1 MPDLVSIDDVR
12 AAAKRLSGV
21 AVRTPLVPWP
31 RPGDDRELAIKPESL
46 QPTGA
51 FKLRGAY
58 NAIASLTDEQ
68 RAAGVVTH
76 SSGNHGRAVAWA
88 ARTFGVRACV
98 VVPDSAPAVKVEGI
112 RAFGGE
118 VVPVPVAQRHDRVA
132 AIAAESGATVV
143 PPYDHPAVIAGQG
156 TVGLEIVDDAPDVAA
171 VLVPVS
177 GGGLV
182 SGIALAV
189 AATSPGAKVIG
200 VEPELAADV
209 AESFAAGRRV
219 SWDEQRTGRT
229 AADGLRVP
237 QVGELTWPHIRA
249 YVHDV
254 LTVTEDEITAAVREL
269 ALGARLVAEPSGA
282 VAPAAAL
289 YRAAD
294 LPAGKIVAV
303 LSGGNASPEPLAEA
317 IGGARR

>member
-1 MPDLVSIDDVR
+1 MPELVSIDDVR
-12 AAAKRLSGV
+12 AAAKRLSGI

-31 RPGDDRELAIKPESL
+31 RPDDRDIAIKPESL

-58 NAIASLTDEQ
+58 NAIASLTDEE

-88 ARTFGVRACV
+88 ARAFGVRACV
-98 VVPDSAPAVKVEGI
+98 VVPDSAPTVKVDGI

-118 VVPVPVAQRHDRVA
+118 VVPVPVAERLARVE

-143 PPYDHPAVIAGQG
+143 PPYEHPAVIAGQG
-156 TVGLEIVDDAPDVAA
+156 TVGLEIAEDAPDVAA

-177 GGGLV
+177 GGGLI
-182 SGIALAV
+182 SGIALAI
-189 AATSPGAKVIG
+189 AATCPEAKVIG
-200 VEPELAADV
+200 VEPELAADA
-209 AESFAAGRRV
+209 AESLAAGERV
-219 SWDEQRTGRT
+219 AWDEERTGRT

-237 QVGELTWPHIRA
+237 VVGELTWQHIRA

-254 LTVTEDEITAAVREL
+254 LTVTEDEITATVRDL

-282 VAPAAAL
+282 VAPAAAI
-289 YRAAD
+289 YRSVE

-303 LSGGNASPEPLAEA
+303 LSGGNASPDALAQA
-317 IGGARR
+317 IDGDRR

>member
-12 AAAKRLSGV
+12 AAAKRLSGI

-31 RPGDDRELAIKPESL
+31 RPDDRDIAIKPESL

-58 NAIASLTDEQ
+58 NAVASLTDAE

-88 ARTFGVRACV
+88 ARAFGVRATV
-98 VVPDSAPAVKVEGI
+98 VVPDNAPTVKVDGI

-118 VVPVPVAQRHDRVA
+118 VVAVPVAERHARVE

-143 PPYDHPAVIAGQG
+143 PPYEHPAVIAGQG
-156 TVGLEIVDDAPDVAA
+156 TVGLEIAEDASDVAA

-177 GGGLV
+177 GGGLIAGV
-182 SGIALAV
+182 ALAI
-189 AATSPGAKVIG
+189 AATCPGAKVIG
-200 VEPELAADV
+200 VEPELAADA
-209 AESFAAGRRV
+209 AESFAAGQRV
-219 SWDEQRTGRT
+219 TWDEQRTGRT

-237 QVGELTWPHIRA
+237 VVGELTWQHIRA

-254 LTVTEDEITAAVREL
+254 LTVTEDEMVAAMREL

-289 YRAAD
+289 YRAAE
-294 LPAGKIVAV
+294 LPAGKVVAV
-303 LSGGNASPEPLAEA
+303 LSGGNASPEALVQA
-317 IGGARR
+317 IGGADR